1 MEAAIRTAQSSARD
15 VGDAVRELQV
25 GLAQPDTAL
34 VIFFCAG
41 DYDLDRLAGAMRAAF
56 PGVEVVGCTSAG
68 EIGPAGYLEHSLV
81 GVSFP
86 AGSCSAVVGR
96 FEALQRFDPEH
107 GLSKVDGLLQRQ
119 GVADPEARADNS
131 FALLLID
138 GLSMREEPVARVVQ
152 RGLGNIPL
160 VGGSAAD
167 GLRFARTRVYYD
179 GAFHD
184 DSAVLVVI
192 STRFP
197 FLPFKTQHVEA
208 TDTRMVVTR
217 ADASRR
223 IVYEINGRRAADEYA
238 RLIGKAVADLDTVQ
252 FAETPLAVL
261 IDGKE
266 YVRSIR
272 QVNPDGSL
280 TLYCA
285 IDQGVVLRVAHSTS
299 LLHNLERLFADVDE
313 VIGPPQVVL
322 ACDCILRN
330 IELERTG
337 LKAQAGAIYSRNRTV
352 GFSTYGE
359 QFGRAHVNQTLTG
372 IAIGRGE
379 AA

>member
-1 MEAAIRTAQSSARD
+1 MEAMIRTAQSGACD
-15 VGDAVRELQV
+15 VEQAVRELHA
-25 GLAQPDTAL
+25 GLVQPDIAL
-34 VIFFCAG
+34 VLFFCAG
-41 DYDLDRLAGAMRAAF
+41 DYDLDRLAAAMQSAF
-56 PGVEVVGCTSAG
+56 AGVTVVGCTSAG
-68 EIGPAGYLEHSLV
+68 EIGPAGYLEHSLA

-86 AGSCSAVVGR
+86 AGCCSAVVGQL
-96 FEALQRFDPEH
+96 EDLQQFNPEH
-107 GLSKVDGLLQRQ
+107 GLSMVDDLLQQQ
-119 GVADPEARADNS
+119 GAARADARADNS

-138 GLSMREEPVARVVQ
+138 GLSIREEQVARAVQ

-167 GLRFARTRVYYD
+167 GLRFSRTRVYYD

-184 DSAVLVVI
+184 DSAVLVLI
-192 STRFP
+192 STCFP
-197 FLPFKTQHVEA
+197 FTPFKTQHVEA

-223 IVYEINGRRAADEYA
+223 IVYEINGRRAVDEYA
-238 RLIGKAVADLDTVQ
+238 RLIGGDIADLDTVQ

-272 QVNPDGSL
+272 QANPDGSL

-285 IDQGVVLRVAHSTS
+285 IDQGVVLRVAHSTN
-299 LLHNLERLFADVDE
+299 LLDNLEQLFSE
-313 VIGPPQVVL
+313 VHEVVGPLQVVL

-330 IELERTG
+330 IELDRKG
-337 LKAQAGAIYSRNRTV
+337 LKAQAGAVFSRNRAV

-372 IAIGRGE
+372 IAIGWGDK
-379 AA
+379 A